1 MPNNIVLDEKS
12 YKELIEDILK
22 CKQAVSLTG
31 DTLSNV
37 MDDLDSTNTVAI
49 LAMFFGVSSFI
60 LLFGL
65 LAKIGDLKQE
75 IKELEKQTKQTK

>member
-12 YKELIEDILK
+12 YKEFIEDILK
-22 CKQAVSLTG
+22 CKQAVALTG

-37 MDDLDSTNTVAI
+37 MDGLDSTNTVAI
-49 LAMFFGVSSFI
+49 LAMFFGVSSFA

-65 LAKIGDLKQE
+65 VAKINELKCE
-75 IKELEKQTKQTK
+75 VKELEKQAKLAK